1 MKSQKRS
8 IIALFLVI
16 ATMIALFAVF
26 SACDNNPKVPDESTT
41 DVASSSETGK
51 ETEAT
56 DKQTEATDTQTET
69 DKQTEATD
77 TQTETDKQT
86 EATDTQTETDK
97 QTETQA
103 PDVKPEYTNPLT
115 GEALSD
121 DKGLNLEF
129 QRPVAVVVGNS
140 ADVPLQ
146 YGLSSADILY
156 EYPVEGG
163 ITRFLAVVYD
173 YSSISKIGG
182 IRSSRYYDLAF
193 AGSFNAITF
202 AAGGSTSN
210 TAAEVSPD
218 YDVLLLAKKLGIFFI
233 NALDYDYSD
242 GSGFAFRDTSI
253 VDAAISEHNLVTTGA
268 RLRRAVTFFVNKYSN
283 AEKYGSAYSYIKS
296 TSGDVRGFKFV
307 EWGTKNTLDEGASAQ
322 RIHIDYS
329 SMSRVAFTYQN
340 GVYSR
345 KQDLTGDGYKDHVDA
360 LTGEA
365 LTYTNLLL
373 IKTDATKKLDVSK
386 DGYENKY
393 GVLDIKF
400 TNTSLSNGSNGYY
413 FTNGRVIPIIWTK
426 SGYDSELRIFDTE
439 GNEIEFN
446 RGKTY
451 IGVGYSTVVYN

>member
-8 IIALFLVI
+8 IIALFLVV
-16 ATMIALFAVF
+16 ATVIALFSVL
-26 SACDNNPKVPDESTT
+26 SACDNNPKVPDETT
-41 DVASSSETGK
+41 SDAPASSTEKQTGSTGK

-56 DKQTEATDTQTET
+56 DKQTEATE
-69 DKQTEATD
+69 KQTEAT
-77 TQTETDKQT
+77 ETQT
-86 EATDTQTETDK
+86 EATETQTEATDK
-97 QTETQA
+97 QTETQT

-115 GEALSD
+115 GEAMSD

-202 AAGGSTSN
+202 AAGGSTY
-210 TAAEVSPD
+210 TEVSPD
-218 YDVLLLAKKLGIFFI
+218 YDVFMLAKKLGIFFI
-233 NALDYDYSD
+233 NALEYDYED

-268 RLRRAVTFFVNKYSN
+268 RLRRAISFFVNKYSN
-283 AEKYGSAYSYIKS
+283 TEKYGSAYSYIRS

-307 EWGTKNTLDEGASAQ
+307 EWGTKNTLDEGSSAQ
-322 RIHIDYS
+322 RIHIDFS
-329 SMSRVAFTYQN
+329 SKSRVAFTYQN
-340 GVYSR
+340 GVYTR
-345 KQDLTGDGYKDHVDA
+345 KQDLTGDGYKDHADA
-360 LTGEA
+360 LTNEPLA
-365 LTYTNLLL
+365 YTNLLL
-373 IKTDATKKLDVSK
+373 IKADATKKLDMSA
-386 DGYENKY
+386 DGYTNKN
-393 GVLDIKF
+393 GVLDFKF
-400 TNTSLSNGSNGYY
+400 INTSLSNGANGYY